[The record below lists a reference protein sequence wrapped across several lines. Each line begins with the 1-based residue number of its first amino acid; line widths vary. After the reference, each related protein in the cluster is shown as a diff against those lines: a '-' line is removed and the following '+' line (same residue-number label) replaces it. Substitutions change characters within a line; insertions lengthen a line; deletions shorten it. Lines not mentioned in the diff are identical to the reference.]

1 MTATANAD
9 TYGGAKFQGTYDP
22 IAAPGMEGKYG
33 VVPSTG
39 KIQKGSANAT
49 LKGLRAYFELPA
61 GTGVK
66 ELGISYEDDA
76 TGISQFVAT
85 PENGAI
91 YDLNGNKV
99 KNLVKGQV
107 YIMNGQ
113 KVLIK

>member
-1 MTATANAD
+1 MK
-9 TYGGAKFQGTYDP
+9 GGA
-22 IAAPGMEGKYG
+22 
-33 VVPSTG
+33 S
-39 KIQKGSANAT
+39 AT
-49 LKGLRAYFELPA
+49 LKGYRGYFVISGE
-61 GTGVK
+61 VK
-66 ELGISYEDDA
+66 SFSFTFVDDA
-76 TGISQFVAT
+76 TGIRQFVAT